1 MTGPGQADVSDG
13 PLHFIPKE
21 TLSAYQRWEM
31 ASLDAPSATSRP
43 VPANGSAGNGAGSME
58 AANAAEQAALRDK
71 ARADGFAAGQAEG
84 LARAA
89 AQVERLTQLLHA
101 LGNAAEGHEQRLA
114 DAVLDLSLVLARQLA
129 GEALAVRR
137 EMLLPL
143 IVDALAQLPELT
155 QRVRL
160 HLDPADVELVRTL
173 TDAHPALETCH
184 LVPDATVGTGGFRV
198 ETEQSAIDGTLATR
212 WQRLA
217 GNFGRSYEWLDHT

>member
-1 MTGPGQADVSDG
+1 MTDT

-31 ASLDAPSATSRP
+31 ASLDAAPVATRS
-43 VPANGSAGNGAGSME
+43 VPAAPGGGNGAATAE
-58 AANAAEQAALRDK
+58 AAHAAELAALREE
-71 ARADGFAAGQAEG
+71 ARAEGFAAGQRDG

-89 AQVERLTQLLHA
+89 AQVERLNQLLQSLGHA
-101 LGNAAEGHEQRLA
+101 VEGHEQRLA
-114 DAVLDLSLVLARQLA
+114 DAVLDTSLVLARQLA

-137 EMLLPL
+137 EMLVPL
-143 IVDALAQLPELT
+143 IADALGQLPELT

-173 TDAHPALETCH
+173 TDAHPGLEMCQ
-184 LVPDATVGTGGFRV
+184 LVPDPTVGAGGFRM
-198 ETEQSAIDGTLATR
+198 ETEQCAIDGTLDTR